1 VSGSSS
7 LLAAGASQGVPFDLL
22 TDLAV
27 ILCVAAATTVLFQ
40 RIKQPV
46 ILGYLIAGMIVGP
59 HLPIPLFANEATA
72 HQFSE
77 IGVILLMFAL
87 GLEFSLRKLV
97 RVGPTVGLV
106 ALIECSL
113 MIWLGYVAGRLFGF
127 TPLESLF
134 TGGLVAISSTTIIL
148 KAFAEQNVKG
158 KIADFVLGI
167 LIGED
172 LIAILLLAILTPLA
186 SGVGLSAG
194 ALVWTVAK
202 LATFLIGVLAVGI
215 LLVPRFMRFIVRIG
229 RMETTVVV
237 SVGICFGCALL
248 ARKFGYSVAL
258 GAFLGGALVAESGVV
273 KTIER
278 AMEPIRDLFAAI
290 FFVSVGMLIDPV
302 LVARH
307 WGAVLGLTAVVIVGK
322 VFGVALGSFLAG
334 RSVRTSVQA
343 GMSLAQI
350 GEFSFIIAGVGV
362 TLGATRS
369 FLYPVAVAVSA
380 LTTLSTPW
388 LIRASGPVASFVDSR
403 LPPAL
408 QTFVSLYGSWVQQLR
423 STPQH
428 RTAWSYI
435 RKLVG
440 LMLID
445 MLALAGIVIV
455 ASLSTNRLLAL
466 AGQHLKMQPELVR
479 WGVVAAVLVLSI
491 PFVLGAIRIARALG
505 AALVAEA
512 LPRGTEALDRAA
524 ASRRALLV
532 TFQLA
537 ILLLAGIPLAAVTQ
551 PFVRFPVVLIV
562 LAGVL
567 ALVLPFWR
575 SATNLHGHVRAG
587 AQVILESLA
596 SQSLA
601 TELSTASHE
610 EIRRLVPGLGET
622 STVRILP
629 GGRSVGLTLKD
640 LDLRAQTGATVIA
653 IERGE
658 TDLVYPTA
666 ELTLESGDLLVLTGT
681 EEAVTLARD
690 ILLGGDPSGRRN
702 GNGGSGNGGHG
713 NGDGGGTPGS
723 GHGEEHG
730 QVVESADNA

>member
-1 VSGSSS
+1 V
-7 LLAAGASQGVPFDLL
+7 AAAETTTAFNLL
-22 TDLAV
+22 TDLAT
-27 ILCVAAATTVLFQ
+27 ILGVAAVTTVLFQ
-40 RIKQPV
+40 RIRQPV
-46 ILGYLIAGMIVGP
+46 ILGYLLAGMIVGP
-59 HLPIPLFANEATA
+59 HLPVPLFASEATA

-87 GLEFSLRKLV
+87 GLEFSLRQLV
-97 RVGPTVGLV
+97 RVGPTAGLV
-106 ALIECSL
+106 AIIQCSL
-113 MIWLGYVAGRLFGF
+113 MIWLGYVGGRLLGW

-134 TGGLVAISSTTIIL
+134 TGALIAISSTTIII
-148 KAFAEQNVKG
+148 KAFAEQNIKG
-158 KIADFVLGI
+158 KVADFVFGI
-167 LIGED
+167 LIVED
-172 LIAILLLAILTPLA
+172 LIAILLLAILTPVA

-194 ALVWTVAK
+194 ALAWVIAK
-202 LATFLIGVLAVGI
+202 LITFLVGMLTVGI
-215 LLVPRFMRFIVRIG
+215 FLVPRFMRFIVAMG

-237 SVGICFGCALL
+237 SVGICFACALL
-248 ARKFGYSVAL
+248 ARTFGYSVAL

-278 AMEPIRDLFAAI
+278 ALEPIRDLFAAM
-290 FFVSVGMLIDPV
+290 FFVAVGMLIDPV
-302 LVARH
+302 LVVQH
-307 WGAVLGLTAVVIVGK
+307 WVAVLLLTVVVVVGK

-362 TLGATRS
+362 TLGAIGS
-369 FLYPVAVAVSA
+369 FVYPVAVAVSA
-380 LTTLSTPW
+380 LTTLITPW
-388 LIRASGPVASFVDSR
+388 LIRASGPVASWVDRR
-403 LPPAL
+403 LPSAL

-423 STPQH
+423 STPEH

-440 LMLID
+440 LLLID
-445 MLALAGIVIV
+445 LVAVAGIVIV
-455 ASLSTNRLLAL
+455 GSLSMNRLEAL
-466 AGQHLKMQPELVR
+466 AVQHVKLDPLFVR
-479 WGVVAAVLVLSI
+479 WLLRAVVVVLCTPFLFGAVRV
-491 PFVLGAIRIARALG
+491 ARALG
-505 AALVAEA
+505 TALVAEA
-512 LPRGTEALDRAA
+512 LPRGTEALDLAA
-524 ASRRALLV
+524 APRRALLV

-562 LAGVL
+562 LAGVML
-567 ALVLPFWR
+567 LVIPFWR

-596 SQSLA
+596 NQSHVTA
-601 TELSTASHE
+601 GSGTSAPVVRDEL
-610 EIRRLVPGLGET
+610 RRLVPGLGDT
-622 STVRILP
+622 ATVRIGP
-629 GGRSVGLTLKD
+629 NGGSVGRTLKE

-666 ELTLESGDLLVLTGT
+666 DQVLQPGDLLVLTGS

-690 ILLGGDPSGRRN
+690 ILLGNGTTTRPSPPAG
-702 GNGGSGNGGHG
+702 
-713 NGDGGGTPGS
+713 
-723 GHGEEHG
+723 
-730 QVVESADNA
+730 VESVEGA

>member
-1 VSGSSS
+1 
-7 LLAAGASQGVPFDLL
+7 
-22 TDLAV
+22 
-27 ILCVAAATTVLFQ
+27 
-40 RIKQPV
+40 
-46 ILGYLIAGMIVGP
+46 M
-59 HLPIPLFANEATA
+59 
-72 HQFSE
+72 
-77 IGVILLMFAL
+77 
-87 GLEFSLRKLV
+87 LV
-97 RVGPTVGLV
+97 
-106 ALIECSL
+106 
-113 MIWLGYVAGRLFGF
+113 
-127 TPLESLF
+127 
-134 TGGLVAISSTTIIL
+134 
-148 KAFAEQNVKG
+148 
-158 KIADFVLGI
+158 
-167 LIGED
+167 
-172 LIAILLLAILTPLA
+172 
-186 SGVGLSAG
+186 
-194 ALVWTVAK
+194 
-202 LATFLIGVLAVGI
+202 
-215 LLVPRFMRFIVRIG
+215 
-229 RMETTVVV
+229 
-237 SVGICFGCALL
+237 
-248 ARKFGYSVAL
+248 
-258 GAFLGGALVAESGVV
+258 
-273 KTIER
+273 
-278 AMEPIRDLFAAI
+278 
-290 FFVSVGMLIDPV
+290 
-302 LVARH
+302 
-307 WGAVLGLTAVVIVGK
+307 LTAVVVVGK

-362 TLGATRS
+362 ALGATGD

-380 LTTLSTPW
+380 LTTLITPW

-403 LPPAL
+403 LPRAL

-440 LMLID
+440 LLLVD
-445 MLALAGIVIV
+445 LVALAGHRHRRLAEHEPPAGHRRRALQH
-455 ASLSTNRLLAL
+455 ASRSSC
-466 AGQHLKMQPELVR
+466 AGWWWRR
-479 WGVVAAVLVLSI
+479 WWRCRS
-491 PFVLGAIRIARALG
+491 PFVFGAVRIARALG

-551 PFVRFPVVLIV
+551 PFVRLPGGADRGGWACWSWCV
-562 LAGVL
+562 
-567 ALVLPFWR
+567 PFWR

-601 TELSTASHE
+601 TEPSTAASRE

-629 GGRSVGLTLKD
+629 DGPSVGRTLKD

-666 ELTLESGDLLVLTGT
+666 EQTLQPGDLLVLTGT
-681 EEAVTLARD
+681 EEAVDAGPRD
-690 ILLGGDPSGRRN
+690 PAGGPTRRGAETATRAAATAATAMATTRERRRQGQGRRP
-702 GNGGSGNGGHG
+702 GRPRHASTDTLSRVPARSAVASGHELPHHARRRRG
-713 NGDGGGTPGS
+713 PGS
-723 GHGEEHG
+723 HRDR
-730 QVVESADNA
+730 QPAQACSTRSTRARWRSWRPASPPSTPRWRPAARSAA

>member
-1 VSGSSS
+1 M
-7 LLAAGASQGVPFDLL
+7 AAVPSQGGGGFDLL

-27 ILCVAAATTVLFQ
+27 ILCVAAGTTVLFQ

-46 ILGYLIAGMIVGP
+46 ILGYLIAGLIVGP
-59 HLPIPLFANEATA
+59 HLPVPLFANEATA

-97 RVGPTVGLV
+97 RVGPTAGVV
-106 ALIECSL
+106 AVIQCSL
-113 MIWLGYVAGRLFGF
+113 MIWLGYVVGRLFGWR
-127 TPLESLF
+127 PLESLF
-134 TGGLVAISSTTIIL
+134 TGALIAISSTTIIV
-148 KAFAEQNVKG
+148 KAFAEQNIKG
-158 KIADFVLGI
+158 KVADFVFGI
-167 LIGED
+167 LIVED
-172 LIAILLLAILTPLA
+172 LIAILLLAILTPVA

-194 ALVWTVAK
+194 ALAWTLAK
-202 LATFLIGVLAVGI
+202 LATFLIGMLVIGI
-215 LLVPRFMRFIVRIG
+215 LLVPRFMRFIVRMG

-237 SVGICFGCALL
+237 SVGICFACALL

-302 LVARH
+302 LVAEH
-307 WGAVLGLTAVVIVGK
+307 WVAVLVLTLVVVVGK
-322 VFGVALGSFLAG
+322 VFGVGLGSFLAG

-362 TLGATRS
+362 ALNATGT
-369 FLYPVAVAVSA
+369 FIYPVAVAVSA
-380 LTTLSTPW
+380 LTTLVTPW
-388 LIRASGPVASFVDSR
+388 LIRASGPFASFVDSR
-403 LPPAL
+403 LPRAL
-408 QTFVSLYGSWVQQLR
+408 QTFVTLYGSWVQQLR
-423 STPQH
+423 STPEH

-440 LMLID
+440 LLLVD
-445 MLALAGIVIV
+445 LVALAGLIIVS
-455 ASLSTNRLLAL
+455 SLSMNRLLAI
-466 AGQHLKMQPELVR
+466 AVGRFSMEPQLVR
-479 WGVVAAVLVLSI
+479 WVVVAAVVTLAV
-491 PFVLGAIRIARALG
+491 PFVFGAVRIARALG
-505 AALVAEA
+505 TALVSEA

-562 LAGVL
+562 VMGVIV
-567 ALVLPFWR
+567 LVVPFWR

-596 SQSLA
+596 SQSLV
-601 TELSTASHE
+601 TEPSAASRE

-629 GGRSVGLTLKD
+629 DGRSVGLTLKD

-666 ELTLESGDLLVLTGT
+666 EQTLQPNDLLVLTGT
-681 EEAVTLARD
+681 EEAVSLARE
-690 ILLGGDPSGRRN
+690 ILIGHDLPRRN
-702 GNGGSGNGGHG
+702 GNPGGGSSNGNAHG
-713 NGDGGGTPGS
+713 A
-723 GHGEEHG
+723 
-730 QVVESADNA
+730 ESPASP